1 MIRPPSRTTGSP
13 LPTTRLRTPSPTA
26 SNVSLRSSTLARA
39 SPPPQLSKTTP
50 LGKDNVIV
58 SVRVRPASDAEIE
71 QRLKEAWLPSEY
83 EGKVVMVPEIAEKE
97 RKTGGI
103 GSTEIYYDIVQTGS
117 DNKELYESCAQ
128 NVIWAAMEGIN
139 GTVFAYGQTASGK
152 TYSMM
157 GVDEQ
162 PGIIPQAIDDVFAYI
177 REQTDDR
184 EYLLRVSYMEIYNE
198 TIRDLLNP
206 SQQDLRIHEDRKRG
220 VYVSP
225 LKEEIV
231 TTPKQVMKVIQRGEA
246 ARHYGTT
253 EYNERSSR
261 SHTIFQ
267 MTIESRDK
275 NSGIMS
281 SPGAVRRTPT
291 PGSLP
296 VPGKL
301 RGSVTISQLNL
312 IDLAGSEKAAAN
324 LERRKEGA
332 FINKS
337 LLTLGNVISRL
348 TEDVKGS
355 AIHIPYR
362 DSKLTRILQSSLS
375 GNARVSV
382 IATVSPTVANLEET
396 SNTFKF
402 AERVKKVP
410 LKARQN
416 QVLDEKALIQKYK
429 IEIAELRNKLEETN
443 DLLEKE
449 RAVQDLGLERSI
461 RMQYEEQLHE
471 SQLVRIALKERID
484 HLTKLILS
492 SASVTPKAIL
502 DWNAPVET
510 GDKRASV
517 IVQNL
522 LPHQYATG
530 DLPSASQP
538 LPSNKI
544 PSLAARKSQRLSRQ
558 LSDKDFLHRQIAE
571 IDKRDEKI
579 ARYESLLST
588 LKSQPGISPDL
599 QNLLTTFESDSGGD
613 AVIASVDE
621 LKNQVY
627 RLTKQTEEMEIVIH
641 EQNEKLELLE
651 ASGVLGVDGSVT
663 LAFEESPRYKEMSL
677 IIMQLRQSVEER
689 ELIVK
694 GLKGTVS
701 ELRAQVR
708 DLELNEFEHLEQL
721 AAAGVLTDRS
731 SIGSLEDL
739 EGRMAGRL
747 KIAEGCLEVER
758 KEREKEREESERR
771 IAGLEADVRSMRVEL
786 FSRMSVS
793 SVEDVVEN

>member
-1 MIRPPSRTTGSP
+1 
-13 LPTTRLRTPSPTA
+13 
-26 SNVSLRSSTLARA
+26 
-39 SPPPQLSKTTP
+39 
-50 LGKDNVIV
+50 
-58 SVRVRPASDAEIE
+58 
-71 QRLKEAWLPSEY
+71 
-83 EGKVVMVPEIAEKE
+83 
-97 RKTGGI
+97 
-103 GSTEIYYDIVQTGS
+103 
-117 DNKELYESCAQ
+117 
-128 NVIWAAMEGIN
+128 MEGIN

-157 GVDEQ
+157 GVDDQ
-162 PGIIPQAIDDVFAYI
+162 PGIIPQAIDD
-177 REQTDDR
+177 QTDDR

-206 SQQDLRIHEDRKRG
+206 TQQDLRIHEDRKRG

-275 NSGIMS
+275 NSGVMS
-281 SPGAVRRTPT
+281 SPNLSRKGTPT
-291 PGSLP
+291 PGSAAPP

-312 IDLAGSEKAAAN
+312 IDLAGSEKAASN
-324 LERRKEGA
+324 LDRRKEGA

-348 TEDVKGS
+348 TEDVKGNS
-355 AIHIPYR
+355 IHIPYR

-382 IATVSPTVANLEET
+382 IATVSPTIANLEET
-396 SNTFKF
+396 TNTFKF

-429 IEIAELRNKLEETN
+429 IEIAELRNKLMETN

-461 RMQYEEQLHE
+461 RLQYEEQLHE

-502 DWNAPVET
+502 DWNAPTMME
-510 GDKRASV
+510 DKRQSV
-517 IVQNL
+517 IMDGL
-522 LPHQYATG
+522 MPHPYATG
-530 DLPSASQP
+530 DLPSATSP
-538 LPSNKI
+538 PNRI

-579 ARYESLLST
+579 TRFESLLST
-588 LKSQPGISPDL
+588 LKSSLSSSSTTSHIQTLL
-599 QNLLTTFESDSGGD
+599 QNFENDSEA
-613 AVIASVDE
+613 AVASVDE
-621 LKNQVY
+621 IKDEVY
-627 RLTKQTEEMEIVIH
+627 RLKRSKEEMEIIIN

-651 ASGVLGVDGSVT
+651 ASGVIARDGSVS
-663 LAFEESPRYKEMSL
+663 LGFEESPRYKEMSL
-677 IIMQLRQSVEER
+677 MIMQLRQAVEER
-689 ELIVK
+689 ELVVK
-694 GLKGTVS
+694 GLKGQVS
-701 ELRAQVR
+701 ELRGQVR
-708 DLELNEFEHLEQL
+708 ELELNEFEHLEQL
-721 AAAGVLTDRS
+721 AAAGVLNDRS

-739 EGRMAGRL
+739 EGRMAGRMKL
-747 KIAEGCLEVER
+747 AEGALDLER
-758 KEREKEREESERR
+758 RGREQEREESARR
-771 IAGLEADVRSMRVEL
+771 IAALESDIRSMRVEL
-786 FSRMSVS
+786 FSRMSIS
-793 SVEDVVEN
+793 SVDDIVES